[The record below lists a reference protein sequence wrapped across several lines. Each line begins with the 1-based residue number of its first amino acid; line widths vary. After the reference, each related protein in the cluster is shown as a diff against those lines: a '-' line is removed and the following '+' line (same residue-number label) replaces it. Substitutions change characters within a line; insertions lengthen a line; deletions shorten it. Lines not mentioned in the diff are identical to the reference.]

1 MFHGFTRCNRVLH
14 GVSRCYKVFQGVTRL
29 YRVSYCVSWCYTVL
43 EGVTRCLMVLH
54 GVTLRQDPI
63 SRPLS
68 VVLGQADHSLFV
80 WPFLSLKAE
89 HRS

>member
-1 MFHGFTRCNRVLH
+1 MLHGATWCYTVLRGVTRCFMVLH
-14 GVSRCYKVFQGVTRL
+14 GVTG
-29 YRVSYCVSWCYTVL
+29 CYTVL

-54 GVTLRQDPI
+54 GVTLCQDPI

-68 VVLGQADHSLFV
+68 VTLGQADHPLFV

>member
-1 MFHGFTRCNRVLH
+1 
-14 GVSRCYKVFQGVTRL
+14 
-29 YRVSYCVSWCYTVL
+29 
-43 EGVTRCLMVLH
+43 MVLH
-54 GVTLRQDPI
+54 GVTLCQDPI

-68 VVLGQADHSLFV
+68 VTLGQADHPLFV